1 VQKVTAQYESIV
13 QQGEFG
19 ISAGAAHYFGDL
31 NTRARFNRL
40 KPAFG
45 VFFRK
50 QFGNYTAL
58 RVAAH
63 YARLGYS
70 DVYNTKNEY
79 QRRRNLSFN
88 SNIFE
93 LTLQGDFN
101 SLSSFRPILITASLH
116 TLPWVQVYSATILMP
131 F

>member
-1 VQKVTAQYESIV
+1 MNKLVVTALFFISVLCVQKVTAQYESIV

-31 NTRARFNRL
+31 NTRSKLNRP

-63 YARLGYS
+63 YARA
-70 DVYNTKNEY
+70 E
-79 QRRRNLSFN
+79 RRIDR
-88 SNIFE
+88 
-93 LTLQGDFN
+93 
-101 SLSSFRPILITASLH
+101 
-116 TLPWVQVYSATILMP
+116 
-131 F
+131 